1 MIQILPNELIDRIAA
16 GEVVERPAAVVK
28 ELVENALDAG
38 ATRIEVHL
46 ETGGKR
52 LIKVTDNGH
61 GIEKKDLE
69 VVYLRHSTS
78 KINRLEDLEHI
89 ASLGFRGEALA
100 SIGAVSVTR
109 ISSRLA
115 DSAEG
120 YATENHGGRV
130 SAPKP
135 AGCPPGTTVEV
146 RNLFY
151 NVPPRLKFLK
161 TDATELSHCVES
173 VTRFALAYPEVA
185 VSLFHNAKTVFKTHA
200 GTSDAERIAG
210 FFGEEVSGKL
220 IPVQGEE
227 LGITFKGY
235 LGKPELGR
243 RDLRRSYLFL
253 NGRFI
258 KDKAVHAA
266 LRRAYREVMPEKLQ
280 PVYFLHLM
288 MPPDWVDVNVHP
300 TKIEVRFLD
309 GARVF
314 SAVYKAARNAL
325 AGGER
330 AHAAAVPAGDYA
342 FPSRPALQSLVRE
355 QQVPAEP
362 LLFAG
367 EKDLPSSKP
376 FVQVHETYAVFE
388 TDEGLAI
395 VDQHALHERIL
406 YERLRAE
413 YETGGIQLQQLLV
426 PVTVDLAASLAAR
439 MEEICVDM
447 THVGLRAEPFGPGT
461 VKISAVPAVLRRADP
476 HALAKEVVDRL
487 GGGGLGEEAY
497 QSLLHRMACRA
508 AVKAGDRLGV
518 EELKS
523 LLAEAETIE
532 FSGRCPHGRPT
543 TVAFTRTELE
553 ELFKR
558 RGF

>member
-38 ATRIEVHL
+38 STRIEVHL

-52 LIKVTDNGH
+52 LIKVTDNGQ
-61 GIEKKDLE
+61 GIDLDDLKI
-69 VVYLRHSTS
+69 VFLRHSTS
-78 KINRLEDLEHI
+78 KISRLEDLEHI

-109 ISSRLA
+109 LTSRLGDA
-115 DSAEG
+115 AEG

-135 AGCPPGTTVEV
+135 TGCPPGTTVEV

-161 TDATELSHCVES
+161 TDATELSHCVAC
-173 VTRFALAYPEVA
+173 VTRFALAYPETA
-185 VSLFHNAKTVFKTHA
+185 ISLFHNAKTVFKTHA
-200 GTSDAERIAG
+200 RASELDRIAG

-220 IPVQGEE
+220 IPVEGEE

-243 RDLRRSYLFL
+243 RDLRKSYLFL
-253 NGRFI
+253 NGRYI
-258 KDKAVHAA
+258 KDRAVHAA

-280 PVYFLHLM
+280 PVYFLNLI

-314 SAVYKAARNAL
+314 SAVYKTARTAL

-330 AHAAAVPAGDYA
+330 AHVAAVPSSDYS
-342 FPSRPALQSLVRE
+342 FPSQPMQPLVRE
-355 QQVPAEP
+355 QQGLAEP
-362 LLFAG
+362 TLFAG
-367 EKDLPSSKP
+367 EREVPSSKP
-376 FVQVHETYAVFE
+376 FVQVHKTYAVFE
-388 TDEGLAI
+388 TDEGMAI

-406 YERLRAE
+406 YEKLRGE

-426 PVTVDLAASLAAR
+426 PVTVDLEASLAAKI
-439 MEEICVDM
+439 EEICVDM
-447 THVGLRAEPFGPGT
+447 THVGLRAEPFGPST

-476 HALAKEVVDRL
+476 HGLAREVVDRL
-487 GGGGLGEEAY
+487 GSGGKGEEAY

-523 LLAEAETIE
+523 LLVAAEKIE

-543 TVAFTRTELE
+543 TVAFTRAELE